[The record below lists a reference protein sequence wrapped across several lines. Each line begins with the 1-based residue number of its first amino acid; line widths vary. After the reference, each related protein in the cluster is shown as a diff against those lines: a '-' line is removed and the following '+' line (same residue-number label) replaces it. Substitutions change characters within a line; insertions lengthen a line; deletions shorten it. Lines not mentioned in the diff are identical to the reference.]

1 MNVKRLLNIL
11 ENIFS
16 LLIMPF
22 PPEGS
27 MGTYIIFLIYMAMN
41 FPEILSLCN
50 GATWYIFVNKLV
62 NLLISLMVGPQPTT
76 LLPNL

>member
-1 MNVKRLLNIL
+1 
-11 ENIFS
+11 
-16 LLIMPF
+16 MPF

-27 MGTYIIFLIYMAMN
+27 MGTYIIFFDLYGN
-41 FPEILSLCN
+41 ELSGDSILCN